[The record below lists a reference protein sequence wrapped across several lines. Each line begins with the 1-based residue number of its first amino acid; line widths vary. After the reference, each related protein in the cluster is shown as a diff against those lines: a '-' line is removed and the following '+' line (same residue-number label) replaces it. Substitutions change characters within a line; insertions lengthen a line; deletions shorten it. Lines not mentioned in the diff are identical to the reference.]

1 MRIDLHP
8 GKKYGIIQNTVY
20 TLYDFQDMRLDS
32 IDLDWILELNYTL
45 MHADWS
51 TLR

>member
-20 TLYDFQDMRLDS
+20 TLYDFQRHAPRQYRFGLDFR
-32 IDLDWILELNYTL
+32 T
-45 MHADWS
+45 
-51 TLR
+51 